1 MKKALIFIDWSEG
14 KTTYLGY
21 VEDDYQQPKDTRMG
35 YFMVAEVVDDSL
47 RDYTN
52 VILLKVGDDLRYHIS
67 SRQEVTLLDNPFQT
81 FSILRTY
88 NKELH
93 RLYDEPEAVARF
105 NHVLEGLKVSPM
117 NFLQYVLD
125 NPEQK

>member
-1 MKKALIFIDWSEG
+1 MKALLYLNYGDG
-14 KTTYLGY
+14 KVQYISRI
-21 VEDDYQQPKDTRMG
+21 EDDYKEPPKPLSGSFLVVDI
-35 YFMVAEVVDDSL
+35 VDDSL
-47 RDYTN
+47 LEYTGEM
-52 VILLKVGDDLRYHIS
+52 ILKLDNENRYHLSTRREITYFES
-67 SRQEVTLLDNPFQT
+67 AFQT
-81 FSILRTY
+81 FTILRKY